1 MMEKFEP
8 KILGFLCN
16 WCAYAGADLAGVS
29 RIQYPAN
36 IRVIRV
42 MCSGRVDPLLVLK
55 SFKHGIDGVA
65 VLGCHHGDCHY
76 QTGNYQAERKMQMT
90 KRVLGKIGVEP
101 ERLYL
106 DWVSAAEGRR
116 FSDVITDFTTKIKEI
131 GPIKEIK
138 DFRQRISIGEGIV
151 ESVRIRWLVGKE
163 RELLEFGNVFNEKI
177 EEDEFK
183 DLIWRNIVIEYN
195 KGRICSLVKETPQ
208 TVKNIAEELNIP
220 KADVSRYLTNME
232 NNGEV
237 SLLDFKGNSPRYI
250 MTAQLEDKK

>member
-1 MMEKFEP
+1 MEKFEP

-65 VLGCHHGDCHY
+65 VLGCHPGDCHY

-90 KRVLGKIGVEP
+90 KRVLEKIGVEP

-177 EEDEFK
+177 EEDGFK

-195 KGRICSLVKETPQ
+195 KGRIFSLIKETPQ
-208 TVKNIAEELNIP
+208 TVKNIAEELNMP
-220 KADVSRYLTNME
+220 KADVARYLTNME

-250 MTAQLEDKK
+250 MTASLEDKK